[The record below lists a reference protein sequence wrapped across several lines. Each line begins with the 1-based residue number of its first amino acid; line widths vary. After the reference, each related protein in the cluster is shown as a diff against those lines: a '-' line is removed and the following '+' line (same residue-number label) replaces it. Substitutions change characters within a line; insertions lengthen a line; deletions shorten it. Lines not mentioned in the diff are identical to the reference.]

1 MEKELIPINFNLS
14 IRAGDTSNQIS
25 LNPDSAGQDITFTI
39 LSYREKLINGKRTG
53 EFSYVSDIEEPNLT
67 SRDWIHINYEKQVT
81 YMGYPALEISMKIDK
96 NDSGSSRNTS
106 LVYTQNPSGKIVTV
120 DIQQADNGPSFV
132 ELKYFAIGD
141 PGSGYGHYTYDPILE
156 EYNVYLKST
165 SSKISFKKC
174 FAYIYSDNTFNVT
187 EQSFIDTFEV
197 TNENPINDGFHLGDS
212 QGESTLM
219 VSTKGGNSGTHYGF
233 FGIRWSSGSLIKSN
247 NINLYQE

>member
-1 MEKELIPINFNLS
+1 
-14 IRAGDTSNQIS
+14 
-25 LNPDSAGQDITFTI
+25 
-39 LSYREKLINGKRTG
+39 
-53 EFSYVSDIEEPNLT
+53 
-67 SRDWIHINYEKQVT
+67 
-81 YMGYPALEISMKIDK
+81 MGL
-96 NDSGSSRNTS
+96 
-106 LVYTQNPSGKIVTV
+106 
-120 DIQQADNGPSFV
+120 V

-219 VSTKGGNSGTHYGF
+219 VSTLLKAEALELTMDFSGFDGVV
-233 FGIRWSSGSLIKSN
+233 
-247 NINLYQE
+247 EV

>member
-39 LSYREKLINGKRTG
+39 LSYREKPINGKRTG

-156 EYNVYLKST
+156 EYKVYLKST

-219 VSTKGGNSGTHYGF
+219 VSTKGGSSGTHYGF
-233 FGIRWSSGSLIKSN
+233 FGIRWSSGNLIKSN